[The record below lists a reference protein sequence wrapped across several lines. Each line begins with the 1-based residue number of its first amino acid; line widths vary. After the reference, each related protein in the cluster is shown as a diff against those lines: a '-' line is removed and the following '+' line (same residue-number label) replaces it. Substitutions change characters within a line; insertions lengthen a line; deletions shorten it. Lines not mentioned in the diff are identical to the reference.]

1 MVTIKIDLVF
11 EGFPG
16 KLSTGYMGWSS
27 VVLIETKGVKILFD
41 AAGAGRRSEIRQR
54 LQEFGTNADEID
66 ILFLSHFHEDHV
78 YNFDYFTNAKILLH
92 AKEAEW
98 VEGDPDAWAVP
109 KHLYPA
115 LADTGRLELIYEDKE
130 IIPGV
135 STLFTPGHTPGGMS
149 LVLQAPQIP
158 VTVVA
163 GDAVKNLLE
172 LASGNVAMS
181 WNNSISAES
190 IAKIRAIAEVVIP
203 GHDRILQVGEDKVFA
218 KSSVR
223 ETIIIPKDV
232 VDTERERRLELV
244 IEPSWLP
251 KES

>member
-1 MVTIKIDLVF
+1 MKLVF

-27 VVLIETKGVKILFD
+27 VVYIETGQTKILFD
-41 AAGAGRRSEIRQR
+41 TAGAGRRSDIRGR
-54 LQEFGTNADEID
+54 LEGLGTKAEEID

-78 YNFDYFTNAKILLH
+78 YNFDYFTKARILLH

-98 VEGDPDAWAVP
+98 IESNPDAWAVP

-115 LADTGRLELIYEDKE
+115 VVATGRLELIDEDQE
-130 IIPGV
+130 IAPGV

-149 LVLQAPQIP
+149 LVLRDSDMP
-158 VTVVA
+158 VTVIA

-181 WNNSISAES
+181 WDNAVSAQS
-190 IAKIRAIAEVVIP
+190 IAKIRNIAEVVIP
-203 GHDRILQVGEDKVFA
+203 GHDRLLQIEEDKVSA
-218 KSSVR
+218 KAYVH
-223 ETIIIPKDV
+223 ETIIIPQYV
-232 VDTERERRLELV
+232 VDTDKERRIELI

-251 KES
+251 REN